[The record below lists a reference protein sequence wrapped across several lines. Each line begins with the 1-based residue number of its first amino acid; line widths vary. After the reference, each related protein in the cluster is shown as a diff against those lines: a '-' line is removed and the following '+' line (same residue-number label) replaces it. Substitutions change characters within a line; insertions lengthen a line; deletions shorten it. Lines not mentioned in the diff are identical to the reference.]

1 MSGDLGRAELETLRH
16 LLRAHGRPVG
26 FDFFAHEY
34 RASPGQ
40 INRGIDQLIRHG
52 CRIERDMQSAWL
64 IDSGLGVWSDYLK
77 HALPDVHPR
86 EIEVYQ
92 TTTSTQDLAKL
103 RANKP
108 LVILANEQTG
118 GRGRLGRR
126 WLAPPGAGLLFSM
139 THTPSADQPGGAGT
153 IDRVAFLTAVA
164 VAQAIERVTG
174 HGPIQIKW
182 PNDLTVGRRKLAG
195 ILVETVSQG
204 PRSPAS
210 LVIGVGINVGLTR
223 EHIHTM
229 PEELRP
235 LITSFACQGWHADR
249 LHVAENVIAQID
261 RNLRDPNIPVLVDQW
276 RARNLFRDQPIKLA
290 NAGRTITGTVMDL
303 DPDDGLIVRRDSGE
317 IVHLPAATTTVLV

>member
-1 MSGDLGRAELETLRH
+1 MTGDLARAELETLGH
-16 LLRAHGRPVG
+16 LLSACGRPVEL
-26 FDFFAHEY
+26 DFLIDEY
-34 RASPGQ
+34 RTTPKQ
-40 INRGIDQLIRHG
+40 INHCIDQLIRHG

-64 IDSGLGVWSDYLK
+64 IGSGLGVWSDYLN
-77 HALPDVHPR
+77 HALTDSPPR
-86 EIEVYQ
+86 DIEVYQ
-92 TTTSTQDLAKL
+92 KTASTQDIAKS
-103 RANKP
+103 RAGKP
-108 LVILANEQTG
+108 LIVLADEQTG

-126 WLAPPGAGLLFSM
+126 WLAPPGTGLLFSM
-139 THTPSADQPGGAGT
+139 THTPPLDAPDT

-164 VAQAIERVTG
+164 VAQAIEHVTG
-174 HGPIQIKW
+174 HGLIQIKW

-204 PRSPAS
+204 PKSPPS

-229 PEELRP
+229 PPELQP
-235 LITSFACQGWHADR
+235 SVTSFACEGWPADR
-249 LHVAENVIAQID
+249 LYLAEHVIARID
-261 RNLRDPNIPVLVDQW
+261 RNLGERNIPALVDEW
-276 RARNLFRDQPIKLA
+276 RVRNLFRDQSIRLA